1 MRYPEL
7 ILKRER
13 ERSLQ
18 KGHPWLFS
26 GAVARVNGNP
36 RPGDIVSAVTHSGEP
51 VGLGFF
57 NPATDISFRLLTT
70 RVSGT
75 IDGRFWEER
84 ILSAFK
90 LRQRIVPP
98 ETTAYRLINAEGDGM
113 PGLIVDR
120 YGHSLVVS
128 IATAGMET
136 SRSAIVDGLIR
147 VLSPRTI
154 YERSEGRAR
163 QLEGLAERKG
173 LIYGEEPPG
182 FIEIRE
188 NGLIFAVDMV
198 SGQKTGFFLDQRNN
212 RECIAKVSEGAKVLN
227 CFSYTG
233 AFSVYAV
240 RGGAERA
247 TSVDVSA
254 PACDMARGN
263 LSRNGF
269 SPDRHPVVQ
278 ADVFSYLRETEE
290 RFDLIIL
297 DPPAFAKSKK
307 DVPRSARGY
316 KDINLQAVRRLSPG
330 GMLATFS
337 CSNYIG
343 EELFDKIVAGAV
355 LDGGK
360 EARLIQRLGPGGDHT
375 VNLAHPEGRYLKG
388 LLLGI
393 SG

>member
-26 GAVARVNGNP
+26 GAIARVNGHP
-36 RPGDIVSAVTHSGEP
+36 QPGDIVSAVTHSGEP
-51 VGLGFF
+51 VGLGFY
-57 NPATDISFRLLTT
+57 NPATDISFRLLTAH
-70 RVSGT
+70 VSES
-75 IDGRFWEER
+75 IDDRFWEDR
-84 ILSAFK
+84 ICSAFN

-98 ETTAYRLINAEGDGM
+98 GTTAYRLINAEGDCM

-120 YGHSLVVS
+120 YDRCLVVS
-128 IATAGMET
+128 LATAGVEKY
-136 SRSAIVDGLIR
+136 RSAIVVGLIR
-147 VLSPRTI
+147 VISPGTI
-154 YERSEGRAR
+154 YERSEGKAR
-163 QLEGLAERKG
+163 QLEGLSERKG

-182 FIEIRE
+182 LIEIRE
-188 NGLIFAVDMV
+188 NGLTFAVDVV
-198 SGQKTGFFLDQRNN
+198 SGQKTGFFLDQRKN
-212 RECIAKVSEGAKVLN
+212 RECIEKVSKGAKVLN

-233 AFSVYAV
+233 AFSVYAI
-240 RGGAERA
+240 RGGAEKV

-254 PACDMARGN
+254 PACDMARDN
-263 LSRNGF
+263 LSRNGY

-290 RFDLIIL
+290 TFDLIIL

-330 GMLATFS
+330 GLLATFS

-343 EELFDKIVAGAV
+343 EELFGKIVAGAV
-355 LDGGK
+355 LDTGK
-360 EARLIQRLGPGGDHT
+360 EARLIERLGPGGDHA

>member
-26 GAVARVNGNP
+26 GAIARVNGHP

-51 VGLGFF
+51 VGLGFY
-57 NPATDISFRLLTT
+57 NPATDISFRLLTA
-70 RVSGT
+70 RVSET
-75 IDGRFWEER
+75 IDDRFWEDR
-84 ILSAFK
+84 IRSAFN
-90 LRQRIVPP
+90 LRQRVVPP

-120 YGHSLVVS
+120 YDRCLVVS
-128 IATAGMET
+128 LATAGVEKY
-136 SRSAIVDGLIR
+136 RSEIVGGLIR
-147 VLSPRTI
+147 VISPGTI
-154 YERSEGRAR
+154 YERSESKAR
-163 QLEGLAERKG
+163 QLEGLSERKG

-182 FIEIRE
+182 FIEIVE
-188 NGLIFAVDMV
+188 NGLTFAVDV
-198 SGQKTGFFLDQRNN
+198 VAGQKTGFFLDQRKN
-212 RECIAKVSEGAKVLN
+212 RECIEKVSKGTKVLN

-240 RGGAERA
+240 RGGAERV

-254 PACDMARGN
+254 PACDMARDN
-263 LSRNGF
+263 LTRNGF
-269 SPDRHPVVQ
+269 PPDRHPVVQ

-290 RFDLIIL
+290 TFDLIIL

-316 KDINLQAVRRLSPG
+316 KDINLQAARRLSPG
-330 GMLATFS
+330 GLLATFS

-343 EELFDKIVAGAV
+343 EELFEKIVAGAV
-355 LDGGK
+355 LDAGK
-360 EARLIQRLGPGGDHT
+360 EARLIERLGPGGDHP

>member
-26 GAVARVNGNP
+26 GAIARVNGNP
-36 RPGDIVSAVTHSGEP
+36 QPGDVVSAVTHSGKP

-70 RVSGT
+70 RVSET
-75 IDGRFWEER
+75 IDDRFWEDR
-84 ILSAFK
+84 IRSSFN

-98 ETTAYRLINAEGDGM
+98 GTTAYRLINAEGDGM

-120 YGHSLVVS
+120 YDRCLVVS
-128 IATAGMET
+128 LATAGMEKC
-136 SRSAIVDGLIR
+136 RSAIVGGLIR
-147 VLSPRTI
+147 ILSPGTI
-154 YERSEGRAR
+154 YERSEGKAR
-163 QLEGLAERKG
+163 QLEGLSERKA
-173 LIYGEEPPG
+173 LAYGEDPPG

-188 NGLIFAVDMV
+188 NGLIFAVDVV
-198 SGQKTGFFLDQRNN
+198 SGQKTGFFLDQRKN
-212 RECIAKVSEGAKVLN
+212 RECIEKVSEGARVLN

-233 AFSVYAV
+233 AFSVYAI
-240 RGGAERA
+240 RGGAEQV
-247 TSVDVSA
+247 TSVDVSS
-254 PACDMARGN
+254 PACDMAREN

-290 RFDLIIL
+290 
-297 DPPAFAKSKK
+297 
-307 DVPRSARGY
+307 
-316 KDINLQAVRRLSPG
+316 
-330 GMLATFS
+330 
-337 CSNYIG
+337 
-343 EELFDKIVAGAV
+343 
-355 LDGGK
+355 
-360 EARLIQRLGPGGDHT
+360 
-375 VNLAHPEGRYLKG
+375 
-388 LLLGI
+388 